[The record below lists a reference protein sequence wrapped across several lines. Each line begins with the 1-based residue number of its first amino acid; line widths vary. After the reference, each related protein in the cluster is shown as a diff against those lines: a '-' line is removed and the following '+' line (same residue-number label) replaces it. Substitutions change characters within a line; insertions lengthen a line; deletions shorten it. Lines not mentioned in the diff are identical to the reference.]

1 MPSLYQEPLW
11 PHSASAMHSDPCF
24 VSGLGFYKVL
34 AGSDSRTCSD
44 KNVTTYLTRIKYF
57 EAKKKK
63 KKNVLRQEGR

>member
-1 MPSLYQEPLW
+1 
-11 PHSASAMHSDPCF
+11 MHSDPCF